1 MKLVGLGKE
10 PISDEFTFCRSDTSV
25 LVLLKSLVLPNAF
38 KSTFH
43 SGTTLLLLQVN
54 VTVPLSGMTYSP
66 GVSVGTAS
74 PDRASIRV
82 TEKGQTCI
90 PMYNEVS

>member
-25 LVLLKSLVLPNAF
+25 LVLLKSVVLPNAF

-43 SGTTLLLLQVN
+43 IGVAELLLQVN
-54 VTVPLSGMTYSP
+54 VTLPLSGMTYSP
-66 GVSVGTAS
+66 SISVGTTS
-74 PDRASIRV
+74 PDRPRV
-82 TEKGQTCI
+82 TEYGQTYSELHI
-90 PMYNEVS
+90 INKL

>member
-10 PISDEFTFCRSDTSV
+10 PLSDEFTLCSSDSSD
-25 LVLLKSLVLPNAF
+25 LVLLKSAVLPNVF

-43 SGTTLLLLQVN
+43 TGDTELLLQVN
-54 VTVPLSGMTYSP
+54 VTVPLFGTTYSP

-74 PDRASIRV
+74 PDRARV
-82 TEKGQTCI
+82 TEYGQTYSKLHI
-90 PMYNEVS
+90 TNKQ

>member
-10 PISDEFTFCRSDTSV
+10 PLSDEFTFCRSDTSV
-25 LVLLKSLVLPNAF
+25 LALLKSVVLPNAF

-43 SGTTLLLLQVN
+43 TGATELLLQVN
-54 VTVPLSGMTYSP
+54 VTLPLSGMTYSP

-74 PDRASIRV
+74 PDRSRV
-82 TEKGQTCI
+82 TEYVQTYSELHFI
-90 PMYNEVS
+90 NK

>member
-1 MKLVGLGKE
+1 M
-10 PISDEFTFCRSDTSV
+10 
-25 LVLLKSLVLPNAF
+25 LLKSAVLPNAF

-43 SGTTLLLLQVN
+43 IGNTSLLLQVN
-54 VTVPLSGMTYSP
+54 VTLPLSGTTYSP

-82 TEKGQTCI
+82 TEKGQTGI
-90 PMYNEVS
+90 